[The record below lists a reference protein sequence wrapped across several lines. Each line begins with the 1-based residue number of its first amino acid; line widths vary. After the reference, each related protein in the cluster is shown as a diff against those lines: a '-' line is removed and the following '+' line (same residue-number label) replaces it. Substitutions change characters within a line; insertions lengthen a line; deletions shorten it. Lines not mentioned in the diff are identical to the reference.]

1 MTLQERKTLSN
12 SRHILS
18 ALIGIAI
25 FCSAGCSTAKPASEA
40 QPQKA
45 EAAAKSLAKA
55 PVSQSS
61 SLEQLQQGKVVGTA
75 PSSPLKDIYFD
86 FDRYDLGADARTQA
100 RADLAGTP
108 RCEPIE
114 RKGSLQLGI
123 QSGGLLPSAA
133 SEREKHLP
141 AG

>member
-40 QPQKA
+40 QPQKET

-61 SLEQLQQGKVVGTA
+61 SLEQRQQGKAVGTA

-86 FDRYDLGADARTQA
+86 FDRYDLGADGRTQA

-108 RCEPIE
+108 RCESIE
-114 RKGSLQLGI
+114 RKEGQ
-123 QSGGLLPSAA
+123 Q
-133 SEREKHLP
+133 
-141 AG
+141 